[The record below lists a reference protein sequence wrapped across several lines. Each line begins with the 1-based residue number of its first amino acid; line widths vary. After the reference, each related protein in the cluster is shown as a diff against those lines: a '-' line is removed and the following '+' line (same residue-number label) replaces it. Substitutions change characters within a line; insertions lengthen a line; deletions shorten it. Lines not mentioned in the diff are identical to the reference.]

1 MQLSRPGATTAGRT
15 SWWVPGWTILNVW
28 YEDIV
33 EEHLWHNQL
42 VADVARA
49 MGIRLRIRSG
59 GFDAR
64 RNVLRMQLIPAFK
77 RYAPALAR

>member
-1 MQLSRPGATTAGRT
+1 MGS
-15 SWWVPGWTILNVW
+15 GWTILNVW

-33 EEHLWHNQL
+33 EEHLYNQL

-77 RYAPALAR
+77 RYAAALAR